1 MTSTRTL
8 ITMVCALAM
17 LCAVGVAPL
26 AWAQSAPSAP
36 PVKVTPTDAKNHVGV
51 LATVCGKIV
60 DAQIGDPGVAGFGKP
75 VTFDI
80 DEPRANP
87 VFYFVT
93 FGAKPGGMEEAQ
105 ELIDAYKGKQVCVT
119 GKINKGNGNA
129 APFIFAVD
137 HTQFKSQ
144 AGK

>member
-1 MTSTRTL
+1 MKTVR
-8 ITMVCALAM
+8 ALLM
-17 LCAVGVAPL
+17 GIMFAPL
-26 AWAQSAPSAP
+26 ALAQSAPSAP
-36 PVKVTPTDAKNHVGV
+36 PVKVTPSDAKNHVGV
-51 LATVCGKIV
+51 LAIVCGKIV

-93 FGAKPGGMEEAQ
+93 FGEKPGGMEEAQ
-105 ELIDAYKGKQVCVT
+105 QAIDAYKGKQVCVT
-119 GKINKGNGNA
+119 GKINKGSGA
-129 APFIFAVD
+129 VPFIFAVD
-137 HTQFKSQ
+137 HAQIKSQ